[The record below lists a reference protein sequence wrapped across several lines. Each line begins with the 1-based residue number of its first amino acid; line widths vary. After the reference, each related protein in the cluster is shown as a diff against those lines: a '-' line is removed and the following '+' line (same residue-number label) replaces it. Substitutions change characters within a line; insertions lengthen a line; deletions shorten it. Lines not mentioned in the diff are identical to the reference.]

1 MAIPMSGIWRT
12 RAPVTAGS
20 RALSRVLPSKE
31 RFRQQLKSLEIHELS
46 VPIKVMLHVLLISNP
61 AARRYISADDLDELD
76 RVKPLRVPLR
86 IRETAH
92 PVPAFERMGIFL

>member
-1 MAIPMSGIWRT
+1 
-12 RAPVTAGS
+12 
-20 RALSRVLPSKE
+20 
-31 RFRQQLKSLEIHELS
+31 
-46 VPIKVMLHVLLISNP
+46 MLHVLLISNP